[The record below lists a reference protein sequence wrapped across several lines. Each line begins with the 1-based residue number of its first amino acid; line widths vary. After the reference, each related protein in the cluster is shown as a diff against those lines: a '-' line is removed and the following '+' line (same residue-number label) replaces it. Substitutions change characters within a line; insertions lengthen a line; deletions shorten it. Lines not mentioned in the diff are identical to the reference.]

1 MPAES
6 TQAAAG
12 FTAAFSVPVSARMAE
27 DNTHKI
33 LWALAE
39 SHFRQAQQRVH
50 SSSGSNGKLQ
60 NAHDS
65 DDWQSSVVAGVSCL
79 YSVLRL
85 CSSSRGP
92 SKSGCPAMILG
103 PDVEAKTRLR
113 IAQAL
118 GQWCSESSGNQE
130 QGEEDNEEEAQLVRA
145 IMVVPKA
152 DGYVDTRYAII
163 ATHCRLF
170 LRRGEHRWAE
180 QKLKSAAVDAQ
191 QRSLYHWVHYFALE
205 LAHLYVASN
214 NVRSALEVLQQS
226 LKQAQQGSDR
236 ASEAVVGVQLLGL
249 LIQERSWAD
258 AFALAKDLAAPMF
271 DSALVALPQVRA
283 RFWSLQ
289 AAGSAMLGHHQG
301 AQEACDSARQCL
313 KEWQALFA
321 KALTKKCVSDG
332 GSSFVISGTRYGS
345 VLRVRGWS
353 YYEAHAW
360 VMLVSA
366 HATRGDNA
374 HEKAT
379 GFLRLALEGIKRGE
393 TDGFSYQL
401 KTTKL
406 LVLLHVVD
414 KALVTLQLS
423 EAKLALDQIMVAAA
437 EGQGPEANVFWHQ
450 SRDAIALRWAMY
462 RHRMGDFD
470 QAKDAYTCV
479 AASDSQD
486 LRFVAQVNQALMH
499 VLANTDDSRERAHDI
514 IKLLIND
521 CGSLEPHEAV
531 RRSMLEF
538 LQGLESLEPV
548 KAKTHLL
555 ACLRTC
561 TEVADTALQGWTLC
575 LLGTLVLST
584 GQYDQAMKMCA
595 AGQAIAQR
603 ANDPLQNAAAIGIL
617 TQIEKAVGDPERC
630 AKLLQV
636 NTQFLKKFNTQIQ
649 E

>member
-1 MPAES
+1 MAHQNGSQHALRETITALS
-6 TQAAAG
+6 AATQHHSQATVSISNTVSNSRETIYNTQFWTAAG
-12 FTAAFSVPVSARMAE
+12 SPLSLQPQPDFAHPASPGSGSVDCGQMYRANQQMCSR
-27 DNTHKI
+27 KI
-33 LWALAE
+33 N
-39 SHFRQAQQRVH
+39 AQQVYAPLMGANGECASGDRAVDAMHYSSPLASPETISAHILTQKCQQKAHRQRQDLLRIFSTSFSQNGRRQHTQDFVGTSRVAL
-50 SSSGSNGKLQ
+50 STGPTAGARSSGCNGKLQ

-92 SKSGCPAMILG
+92 SKSGSPAMMLG

-152 DGYVDTRYAII
+152 DAYVDTRYAII

-374 HEKAT
+374 HEKRPGSCASRWRALSGERPTGLAT
-379 GFLRLALEGIKRGE
+379 
-393 TDGFSYQL
+393 
-401 KTTKL
+401 
-406 LVLLHVVD
+406 
-414 KALVTLQLS
+414 
-423 EAKLALDQIMVAAA
+423 
-437 EGQGPEANVFWHQ
+437 N
-450 SRDAIALRWAMY
+450 
-462 RHRMGDFD
+462 
-470 QAKDAYTCV
+470 
-479 AASDSQD
+479 
-486 LRFVAQVNQALMH
+486 
-499 VLANTDDSRERAHDI
+499 
-514 IKLLIND
+514 
-521 CGSLEPHEAV
+521 
-531 RRSMLEF
+531 
-538 LQGLESLEPV
+538 
-548 KAKTHLL
+548 
-555 ACLRTC
+555 
-561 TEVADTALQGWTLC
+561 
-575 LLGTLVLST
+575 
-584 GQYDQAMKMCA
+584 
-595 AGQAIAQR
+595 
-603 ANDPLQNAAAIGIL
+603 
-617 TQIEKAVGDPERC
+617 
-630 AKLLQV
+630 
-636 NTQFLKKFNTQIQ
+636 
-649 E
+649 